1 MSVIKTLLTIVFV
14 ALVVGA
20 VLGAIFWQLM
30 DYERLMG
37 NTREYWIWAAEWV
50 VFALLLT
57 LFLCR
62 QEIRSLVR
70 RGKSD

>member
-1 MSVIKTLLTIVFV
+1 
-14 ALVVGA
+14 
-20 VLGAIFWQLM
+20 M

-37 NTREYWIWAAEWV
+37 NTREYWIWVAEWV

-57 LFLCR
+57 FLLCR